1 MNPSIVKYRPPDE
14 DPREAY
20 IRAMFALYMQCPG
33 RETKDVTGAYHLGEI
48 GETAPKN
55 WSKATPY
62 SPASPKQK
70 SETTLE
76 IEVTHG

>member
-1 MNPSIVKYRPPDE
+1 MMQIIKWSPDAE
-14 DPREAY
+14 DWREIY
-20 IRAMFALYMQCPG
+20 IQAMFALYMQCPG

-62 SPASPKQK
+62 SPASPKPDD
-70 SETTLE
+70 SALE

>member
-1 MNPSIVKYRPPDE
+1 MNSSIVKYRPTDNE
-14 DPREAY
+14 DPRDLY
-20 IRAMFALYMQCPG
+20 VRAMYALYLRCPG

-62 SPASPKQK
+62 SPASPKPADP
-70 SETTLE
+70 TLE
-76 IEVTHG
+76 IERGL